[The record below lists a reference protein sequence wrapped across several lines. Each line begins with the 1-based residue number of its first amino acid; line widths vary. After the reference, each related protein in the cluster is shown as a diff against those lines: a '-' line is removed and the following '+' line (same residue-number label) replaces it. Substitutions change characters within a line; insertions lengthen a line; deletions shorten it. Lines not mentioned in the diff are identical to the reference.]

1 MTHMTTDISKSE
13 FEEQLPVATEPTG
26 QVFAS
31 CRAALE
37 ETGGQLTAIFGQS
50 LMERLSAPQ
59 HPLRPLLV
67 RTLCL
72 RAFASALPQLDLTM
86 TPDGFAVASTDK
98 IAPASK
104 ERVQRLALSLDILW
118 REALDSLAGRAYA
131 DPDLLALWTSGG
143 APSRLIRHIFW
154 RRTDLCAV
162 LGIDPRSLHDPF
174 DAYSRLYAADPY
186 ISFYISDTYLR
197 ELMRKTEDGSLTPA
211 DLRLIP
217 LLRRAYAAVVR
228 GVPVADAVRPLLIEM
243 KKNIADYPAYAASP
257 EYGIANFDRYENRKD
272 DPTFFFGL

>member
-1 MTHMTTDISKSE
+1 MTLMTTDISKEE

-26 QVFAS
+26 RVFAS

-37 ETGGQLTAIFGQS
+37 ETGGQLSAIFGQS

-59 HPLRPLLV
+59 HPVRPLLV

-86 TPDGFAVASTDK
+86 TPDGFAVASTNK

-104 ERVQRLALSLDILW
+104 ERVQRLADSLDILW
-118 REALDSLAGRAYA
+118 REALDSLAGYIYA
-131 DPDLLALWTSGG
+131 DTSLIALWTSGG

-162 LGIDPRSLHDPF
+162 LGIDSRSLHDPF
-174 DAYSRLYAADPY
+174 DAFSRLYALDPQ

-197 ELMRKTEDGSLTPA
+197 ELMQKTGDGALSPA

-217 LLRRAYAAVVR
+217 LLRRAYAAAVR
-228 GVPVADAVRPLLIEM
+228 GVPVVDAVRPLLIEM
-243 KKNIADYPAYAASP
+243 KRNIADYPAYASSP
-257 EYGIANFDRYENRKD
+257 EYEIANFDRYENKKD